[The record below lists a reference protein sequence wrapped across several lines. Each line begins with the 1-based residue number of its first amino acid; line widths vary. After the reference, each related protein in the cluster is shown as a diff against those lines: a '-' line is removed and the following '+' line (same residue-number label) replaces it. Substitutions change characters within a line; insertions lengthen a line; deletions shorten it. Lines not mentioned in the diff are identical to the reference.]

1 MAHPNN
7 LGFQPHGDYTSIQDD
22 RWRVNT
28 WGMEDGQNA
37 NLVIDD
43 AIKAEGSHREG
54 GWVKGGTPVYR
65 TDDNKVAIFSAKAKA
80 DGKKVFGFLYNP
92 HKITDVNG
100 EFYTKSIPVGVQVR
114 GSIIAQW
121 LPVEFDVADLPPHFT
136 NTVL

>member
-1 MAHPNN
+1 MANSNN
-7 LGFQPHGDYTSIQDD
+7 LGFEPHGGWSSIEDF

-43 AIKAEGSHREG
+43 AIKAEGDHRVG
-54 GWVKGGTPVYR
+54 GWVLSGVPVYR
-65 TDDNKVAIFSAKAKA
+65 TSDNEVKFFSAEAKAAGEKVA
-80 DGKKVFGFLYNP
+80 GFLYNP
-92 HKITDVNG
+92 HKIKDVNG
-100 EFYTKSIPVGVQVR
+100 EFYTDSIPVGVQVR

-136 NTVL
+136 NTIL

>member
-7 LGFQPHGDYTSIQDD
+7 LGFQPNGGYESIEDY

-43 AIKAEGSHREG
+43 AIKAEGSHRVG
-54 GWVKGGTPVYR
+54 GWVKSGVPVYR
-65 TDDNKVAIFSAKAKA
+65 DEDNQVRIFSAEAKA
-80 DGKKVFGFLYNP
+80 SGQKVAGFLYNP

-100 EFYTKSIPVGVQVR
+100 EFYTESIPVGVQVR

-121 LPVEFDVADLPPHFT
+121 LPVEFDVEDLPEHFT
-136 NTVL
+136 NTIL